1 MFSFKILN
9 ANDETCAI
17 VCIDEIDNNI
27 GFVSL
32 RDSELNK
39 ILNYIVE
46 LPYLKVTTG
55 DKISSSYV
63 EMEEKIGV
71 KDNRFFEVMKS
82 YLNEYKFSKP
92 IKHESKTIND
102 VLNEQKI
109 SETWI
114 GVEA

>member
-17 VCIDEIDNNI
+17 VCIDELDNNI

-39 ILNYIVE
+39 ILNYIIE

-63 EMEEKIGV
+63 EMEEKISV
-71 KDNRFFEVMKS
+71 KDKRFYEVMKS
-82 YLNEYKFSKP
+82 YLNEYNFIQNLIIPEVPFSD
-92 IKHESKTIND
+92 I
-102 VLNEQKI
+102 I
-109 SETWI
+109 SNI
-114 GVEA
+114 DNRNLCNI